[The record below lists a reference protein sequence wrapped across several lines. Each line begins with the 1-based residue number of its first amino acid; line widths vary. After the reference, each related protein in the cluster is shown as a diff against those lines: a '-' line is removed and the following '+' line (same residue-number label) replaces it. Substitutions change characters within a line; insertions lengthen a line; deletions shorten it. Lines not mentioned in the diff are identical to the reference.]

1 MSITVS
7 APGKLML
14 MGEHAVVFGKPSI
27 VTAVDHRMY
36 ATLDAFPEPK
46 IILEAPEVGL
56 DFYEKNLNELG
67 QGIVPKEAS
76 FVEHSVKNFV
86 AKYPIS
92 AGVKITTKAGFSSK
106 FGFGSSSAVTVCI
119 TKGLSE
125 MFGLNL
131 SNQEIFELSYK
142 TVIDVQG
149 KGSGFDIAAAVWGG
163 TILFQNKG
171 EIVEPLNIPG
181 FDLAVGYTGKKYE
194 TVKVLDEVKMVEAEF
209 PDVIAGTYN
218 NIAILVEKAL
228 DLIKSGQPNILP
240 KLGQLMN
247 FNQGQ
252 LDTLGVN
259 CLELSEII
267 YAARNAGAYGAKLSG
282 AGKGDCAVCLVD
294 GFNKMQVADGIRNQG
309 YEVIDI
315 VVNAPGARVEM

>member
-1 MSITVS
+1 
-7 APGKLML
+7 
-14 MGEHAVVFGKPSI
+14 
-27 VTAVDHRMY
+27 
-36 ATLDAFPEPK
+36 
-46 IILEAPEVGL
+46 
-56 DFYEKNLNELG
+56 
-67 QGIVPKEAS
+67 
-76 FVEHSVKNFV
+76 
-86 AKYPIS
+86 
-92 AGVKITTKAGFSSK
+92 
-106 FGFGSSSAVTVCI
+106 
-119 TKGLSE
+119 

-171 EIVEPLNIPG
+171 EVVMPLNIPG

-194 TVKVLDEVKMVEAEF
+194 TVKVLDEVKMVEAQF

-228 DLIKSGQPNILP
+228 DLIKSSQPNILP

-315 VVNAPGARVEM
+315 VVNAPGARVEI